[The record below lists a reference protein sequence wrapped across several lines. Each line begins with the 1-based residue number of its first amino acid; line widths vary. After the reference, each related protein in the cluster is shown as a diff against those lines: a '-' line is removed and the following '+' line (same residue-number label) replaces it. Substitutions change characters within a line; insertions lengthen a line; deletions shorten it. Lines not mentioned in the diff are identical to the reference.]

1 MTREYCVRLSIGG
14 KGLDLF
20 VTNAGEAV
28 DIADRI
34 LDAADN
40 YGENP
45 DYAITIT
52 SAERR
57 KTE

>member
-14 KGLDLF
+14 RGLDLF
-20 VTNAGEAV
+20 VANAGEAI
-28 DIADRI
+28 DLADRI
-34 LDAADN
+34 LDAADDC
-40 YGENP
+40 GDNP